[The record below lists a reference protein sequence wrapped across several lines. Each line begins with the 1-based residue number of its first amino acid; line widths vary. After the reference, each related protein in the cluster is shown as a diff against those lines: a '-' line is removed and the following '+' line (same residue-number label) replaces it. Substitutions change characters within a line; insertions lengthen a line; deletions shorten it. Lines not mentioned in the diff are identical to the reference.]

1 MKTENHRVLIIDDE
15 RPVLMTLE
23 ALLKRHGYHVDAAA
37 TASQGLKLLK
47 SNSPSLVLLDLQLPD
62 AHGLEMLDRIKTELP
77 EVQVIILT
85 AHDSLH
91 NAIESIK
98 RGAYHFISKP
108 YAPEELLSLVEK
120 ALEKQFLLREAE
132 KLREKTEQ
140 LEKRLEIAEA
150 RPAPIFKSKPMQEIE
165 ELIEAMAPSDAN
177 VLIAGESG
185 VGKEVIANTIH
196 ARSRRAGQPMVKLNC
211 AAFPQTMIEGELFGY
226 VKGAF
231 TGAMHDFPGM
241 IAAADGGTLFL
252 DEISDMPAD
261 LQTRFLRVL
270 QEREYR
276 PLGST
281 QTMKAT
287 FRAIAATNRPI
298 PEALAENRLRS
309 DLYYRLNTF
318 QIEVPPLRK
327 RKEDIPPLDRAIRE
341 TIFSTT
347 RQTGAGRFTGCI
359 SEAARLFVAGKCSRT
374 AKRHRIRRGAGAAGR
389 DRRKR
394 VARRNTVA
402 SGVATNRTWRIAA
415 QRRANSRRRGAERHS
430 PGACRM
436 PRQQEK
442 SSRTARHSASHPL
455 QQAETLRDR
464 VVGCGEEST
473 AFQRVAPFIDRDRC
487 NAQWVFR
494 APRSRRG
501 RGIDDSN
508 FFQNHSAMFSIVG
521 FSKPSM
527 SLRYAWSRIFRSGF
541 IAALIFA

>member
-23 ALLKRHGYHVDAAA
+23 ALLKRHGYQVDTAPTAA
-37 TASQGLKLLK
+37 QGLKVLK
-47 SNSPSLVLLDLQLPD
+47 SKSPTLVLLDLRLPD
-62 AHGLEMLDRIKTELP
+62 ADGLEMLDRIKGELP

-120 ALEKQFLLREAE
+120 ALEKQFLLRKAE
-132 KLREKTEQ
+132 ELRAKTEQ

-150 RPAPIFKSKPMQEIE
+150 RPTPIFKSKPMQEIE
-165 ELIEAMAPSDAN
+165 ELIAAMAPSDAN
-177 VLIAGESG
+177 VLIVGESG
-185 VGKEVIANTIH
+185 VGKEVIANAIH
-196 ARSRRAGQPMVKLNC
+196 ARGRRADQPMVKLNC

-241 IAAADGGTLFL
+241 IAAANGGTLFL

-281 QTMKAT
+281 QTMKAD
-287 FRAIAATNRPI
+287 FRAIASTNRPTAQ
-298 PEALAENRLRS
+298 ALAENRLRS

-327 RKEDIPPLDRAIRE
+327 RKEDIPPLIAQFVRQFSQQLGKPEPDISPDAFQKLLDYSWPGNVRELQNAIE
-341 TIFSTT
+341 YAVVLA
-347 RQTGAGRFTGCI
+347 RQGLIDVKELPTEIQLPPA
-359 SEAARLFVAGKCSRT
+359 
-374 AKRHRIRRGAGAAGR
+374 
-389 DRRKR
+389 
-394 VARRNTVA
+394 
-402 SGVATNRTWRIAA
+402 
-415 QRRANSRRRGAERHS
+415 
-430 PGACRM
+430 
-436 PRQQEK
+436 
-442 SSRTARHSASHPL
+442 L
-455 QQAETLRDR
+455 QQAEL
-464 VVGCGEEST
+464 S
-473 AFQRVAPFIDRDRC
+473 AL
-487 NAQWVFR
+487 
-494 APRSRRG
+494 PRSGVQTLDDVERNAILQALAECRG
-501 RGIDDSN
+501 NKKKAAELLGIQRPTLYN
-508 FFQNHSAMFSIVG
+508 KM
-521 FSKPSM
+521 K
-527 SLRYAWSRIFRSGF
+527 RYAIE
-541 IAALIFA
+541 L